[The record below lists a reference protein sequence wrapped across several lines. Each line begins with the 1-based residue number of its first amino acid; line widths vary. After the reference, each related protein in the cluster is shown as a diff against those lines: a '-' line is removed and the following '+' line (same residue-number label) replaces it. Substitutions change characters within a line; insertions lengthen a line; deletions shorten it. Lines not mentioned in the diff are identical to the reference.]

1 MTLFLPRSATQRLWP
16 WTANVERILRSVQP
30 RPFAGP
36 HVALASD
43 YSGDHKASRFRA
55 YCYSIMDTEA
65 SPEWPRRRQ
74 SMRQQYLPDG
84 RRMSFKSLGDKY
96 RQRALVPFLQA
107 ADTIYGHIVCLVVTK
122 SFDNMSWRAD
132 PDHARH
138 AAFLHAR
145 PSRVLHAHAIDPSGL
160 DRCASTRCATRVG
173 LICVIGGA
181 SGPMAP
187 RLKGRTAS
195 GPVRRCG
202 TARPPG
208 NSSAVECGCAR
219 HVRSRGRRS

>member
-1 MTLFLPRSATQRLWP
+1 MTTM
-16 WTANVERILRSVQP
+16 
-30 RPFAGP
+30 FAGMP
-36 HVALASD
+36 IDTWRTKAPSIFAQLPDTFFAPLAQVLVAWGNFELHLDEFIDGMVRTSKFET
-43 YSGDHKASRFRA
+43 HH
-55 YCYSIMDTEA
+55 
-65 SPEWPRRRQ
+65 PRWRRQ
-74 SMRQQYLPDG
+74 P
-84 RRMSFKSLGDKY
+84 FKDRIRLC
-96 RQRALVPFLQA
+96 
-107 ADTIYGHIVCLVVTK
+107 ADVMKVCFQGH
-122 SFDNMSWRAD
+122 SN